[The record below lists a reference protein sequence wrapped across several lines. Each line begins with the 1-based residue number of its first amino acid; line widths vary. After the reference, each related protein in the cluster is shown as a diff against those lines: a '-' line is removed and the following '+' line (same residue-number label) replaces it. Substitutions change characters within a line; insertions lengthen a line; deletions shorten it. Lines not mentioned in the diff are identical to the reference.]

1 MNNTLKLF
9 PNQFKKIGWIIFIPS
24 LILGILSLTNIFSF
38 PEISLPVFYNSG
50 FPFSEE
56 DSGLLKTTEIA
67 VFPNLFGILIIISGI
82 LIGCSKEKIEDEYIS
97 SLRLKS
103 VFWSLIVTYSII
115 TILFLTVFGMAF
127 FTVMIII
134 MFLPLVLYIFRFNY
148 LLLKK

>member
-38 PEISLPVFYNSG
+38 PEVSLPVFYNSG
-50 FPFSEE
+50 FPFSGE

-67 VFPNLFGILIIISGI
+67 IFPNVFGILIIVGGI
-82 LIGCSKEKIEDEYIS
+82 LIGFSKERIEDEYIS